1 MSDPRTLLRLLQ
13 VTDSG
18 FPIGAFAFS
27 HGLEGL
33 FAAGIVRDERD
44 IAAFVALHLNE
55 GFAGIECPAMLW
67 SWRAVRGGDL
77 AALLELDGLVD
88 ALKPVP
94 AFRSGSVRT
103 GRGLMRSA
111 AGVVEGALLGAYRAR
126 VAASGT
132 PGHHAV
138 AFGAVMACAGVDES
152 TASLALGISF
162 VGGLTAAAVRLGII
176 GQGAAQRIVAGAHDA
191 IAAAAA
197 RARDTPRE
205 DMGAFMPIVDV
216 AGLRQPRLP
225 GRIFAS

>member
-1 MSDPRTLLRLLQ
+1 MLFTREDRSPPVKPRKRRTGTGVLHRRETFVSLDDAAKRADLQ
-13 VTDSG
+13 
-18 FPIGAFAFS
+18 P
-27 HGLEGL
+27 
-33 FAAGIVRDERD
+33 
-44 IAAFVALHLNE
+44 N
-55 GFAGIECPAMLW
+55 
-67 SWRAVRGGDL
+67 DL

>member
-1 MSDPRTLLRLLQ
+1 MSDLRALLRLLQ

-18 FPIGAFAFS
+18 FPTGAFAFS

-33 FAAGIVRDERD
+33 FAAGIARDERD
-44 IAAFVALHLNE
+44 VAAFVALHLNE
-55 GFAGIECPAMLW
+55 GFAGIECPAMVW
-67 SWRAVRGGDL
+67 SWRAARGGDL
-77 AALLELDGLVD
+77 AALLELDALVA

-103 GRGLMRSA
+103 GRGLLQGAS
-111 AGVVEGALLGAYRAR
+111 GVLDASRLDEYRAR
-126 VAASGT
+126 VVAGET

-138 AFGAVMACAGVDES
+138 AFGVVMSSAGVDES
-152 TASLALGISF
+152 TAALSLGIGF
-162 VGGLTAAAVRLGII
+162 VSGLTAAAVRLGII
-176 GQGAAQRIVAGAHDA
+176 GQGAAQRIVAAAHDP
-191 IAAAAA
+191 IVAAAA
-197 RARDTPRE
+197 RARDMPKE